1 MAVAYMTAEMD
12 KPAAF
17 TKKEA
22 ERSENRQDV
31 SMPNGNGKHGVPQH
45 ANS

>member
-22 ERSENRQDV
+22 ERSENRQEV
-31 SMPNGNGKHGVPQH
+31 SMPDGNGKHNAPEY